1 VQIGFLQT
9 NPPPLPE
16 PSKKRILPAF
26 LLCLVF
32 CAHRIYAGKY
42 LSGFVQMIWVF
53 ASFAWFEMAGS
64 ELLTL
69 LKAGTFDLATLERVS
84 DWQQTHS
91 TPFLPML
98 SMIAVGIWIAI
109 DASMLV
115 AGKFTDHDGSRI
127 TRWI

>member
-1 VQIGFLQT
+1 LQT

-16 PSKKRILPAF
+16 PSRKRILPAF

-32 CAHRIYAGKY
+32 CAHRLYAGKY
-42 LSGFVQMIWVF
+42 LTGFVQMIWIF
-53 ASFAWFEMAGS
+53 ASFAWFEMAS
-64 ELLTL
+64 SDLLAL
-69 LKAGTFDLATLERVS
+69 LRSGNFDFATVERIS

-98 SMIAVGIWIAI
+98 SLIAVGIWIAM
-109 DASMLV
+109 DASLLV
-115 AGKFTDHDGSRI
+115 ARKFKDGDGVRI